1 MPTAHRLDLYAP
13 IHKALRLFMVD
24 TLTRLGRMDLDC
36 AAERAEALGQLDALL
51 NQCLAHLRHENE
63 FMHTALEARRPGASA
78 RLGGEHEAHEDA
90 IAGLQA
96 EAQALAQQPTPAAAL
111 HLYRRL
117 SRFVAENLE
126 HMLEEETRH
135 NALLWELYS
144 DAELEALHQRLL
156 AAVPAD
162 EMLHTLRWMLPA
174 LSPAERAGLLGGM
187 PPPVRQVVLEH
198 VQPHLDAPAWSKLCA
213 AVGAPAVVPL
223 PAHVS
228 AVKA

>member
-1 MPTAHRLDLYAP
+1 MPNAHRLDLYAP
-13 IHKALRLFMVD
+13 IHKALRLFMAD
-24 TLTRLGRMDLDC
+24 TLTRLGRLDLDC
-36 AAERAEALGQLDALL
+36 AAERSQVLAQLHELL
-51 NQCLAHLRHENE
+51 TQCESHLRHENE

-78 RLGGEHEAHEDA
+78 RLGAEHEAHEDA

-156 AAVPAD
+156 ASIPAD
-162 EMLHTLRWMLPA
+162 EMLHTLRWMVPA

-198 VQPHLDAPAWSKLCA
+198 VQPHLDAHGWAKLCA
-213 AVGAPAVVPL
+213 AVGAPAPVPL
-223 PAHVS
+223 PAHVNAVS
-228 AVKA
+228 A